1 MKIFRIFTIIGVIF
15 LYFSANA
22 QLISAVQLEQELV
35 YTSISQALKNPE
47 KVYRLDLS
55 KQKLQTVPKEVFSL
69 YNLQE
74 LILAKNKLHEI
85 PQEIGN
91 LTNLQKL
98 NVSKNQLAVLPSAIG
113 LLTNLEELIA
123 NQNDIYKLPTE
134 IGNLINLQFLDLWS
148 NEIDVLPEEISKLKD
163 TLKKLDLRVVL
174 INEDKQITI
183 ANLLPNTNIY
193 FSKSCN
199 CH

>member
-1 MKIFRIFTIIGVIF
+1 MYRFFVIIVIIF
-15 LYFSANA
+15 LRFSANA
-22 QLISAVQLEQELV
+22 QLLTPNQLEQQPI
-35 YTSISQALKNPE
+35 YTSVSEALKNPE

-55 KQKLQTVPKEVFSL
+55 KQKLLNIPKNVFSL

-85 PQEIGN
+85 SQEIGN
-91 LTNLQKL
+91 LTNLQVL
-98 NVSKNQLAVLPSAIG
+98 NVSKNDITELPAAIG
-113 LLTNLEELIA
+113 SLTNLAELIV
-123 NQNDIYKLPTE
+123 NQNNIYKLPPE
-134 IGNLINLQFLDLWS
+134 IGNLINLEFLDLWS
-148 NEIDVLPEEISKLKD
+148 NEIDVFPIEISKLKN

-174 INEDKQITI
+174 INEDKQKAI
-183 ANLLPNTNIY
+183 ADLLPNTNIY

>member
-1 MKIFRIFTIIGVIF
+1 MFRILVIIFTIF
-15 LYFSANA
+15 LQLSGYA
-22 QLISAVQLEQELV
+22 QMLTKEQLEQQAV
-35 YTSISQALKNPE
+35 YTSVYEAMKHPE

-55 KQKLQTVPKEVFSL
+55 KQKLQTIPKGVFTL

-98 NVSKNQLAVLPSAIG
+98 DVSRNELTELPSSIG
-113 LLTNLEELIA
+113 NLTNLVELIA
-123 NQNDIYKLPTE
+123 NQNEIYKLPPE
-134 IGNLINLQFLDLWS
+134 IGNLINMEYLDLWS
-148 NEIDVLPEEISKLKD
+148 NEIDSFPKEIANLKD
-163 TLKKLDLRVVL
+163 TLKKLDLRVIL
-174 INEDKQITI
+174 INLEKQKII
-183 ANLLPNTNIY
+183 IELLPETDIY